1 MIFTYFSETNAF
13 EIKFNSNLK
22 VIVDSDQLCII
33 NNKNNKFNID
43 DSDDYPYYRSN
54 YKNVN
59 ILKLL
64 FKFKQNN
71 IKYEFK
77 NNNKYDLRKNNV
89 IIKHEYDSIIRNKY
103 NIIDYIEGHFEN
115 NGIDAYIM
123 KNPIWITHDNKYIM
137 YCEKDTICTLCEKS
151 YKILK
156 DFEKN
161 KKVKITWFAHQNK
174 YICGNPLNLYIH
186 QIITNFYG
194 NGKGTKNLSVDH
206 IDRNPLNN
214 SFDNLRIANRKEQ
227 ENNSKGIMKNTKRAK
242 SKNAYPL
249 PEGITQDMLPKY
261 ININVYRGAYH
272 MIFDKRENDVR
283 YGLKMKMKT
292 NDIKKE
298 LPKLKKKIKDKY
310 NLEI

>member
-1 MIFTYFSETNAF
+1 MLYTYFSETNTF
-13 EIKFNSNLK
+13 EINFNSKLK
-22 VIVDSDQLCII
+22 IIVDPQQLCVI
-33 NNKNNKFNID
+33 NNKNKKFNID
-43 DSDDYPYYRSN
+43 DSNDYPYYKSN

-59 ILKLL
+59 ILQLL

-77 NNNKYDLRKNNV
+77 NNNKFDLRKNNV
-89 IIKHEYDSIIRNKY
+89 VIKHEYDSIIRNKY
-103 NIIDYIEGHFEN
+103 NIVDYIQGHFEN

-123 KNPIWITHDNKYIM
+123 KNPIWITDDSKYLM
-137 YCEKDTICTLCEKS
+137 YCEKDIICILCEKS

-156 DFEKN
+156 DFEEN
-161 KKVKITWFAHQNK
+161 KKCKNTWFKLKNG
-174 YICGNPLNLYIH
+174 YIMSNPSDLYIH
-186 QIITNFYG
+186 QIITNFHG

-242 SKNAYPL
+242 SKNTYPL
-249 PEGITQDMLPKY
+249 PQGITQDMLPKY
-261 ININVYRGAYH
+261 ININVYRGAHH